1 MALNGVGSS
10 DVPAAEQL
18 LDPVECT
25 GHLSDEG
32 LDLLRRVL
40 DLRSDGGATP
50 QRHTRVGHGLS
61 LRCEYGRMDSIDPV
75 VARRTW
81 RTLEPIHGVIYFAPE
96 AVAAYAAIGLTGPSG
111 YFASRAAA
119 MGSVSADMIAATFFN
134 FHPGF
139 VRRAMRG
146 VWDTATPQEVTAAR
160 YDAADRALR
169 RAGGDLIDSLSLRE
183 AAALARVAALAAAAR
198 PEGRLLFAAHAALA
212 WPDAPHLVLWH
223 AQTLLREFRGDGHI
237 AALVLAGLSGLD
249 SLVLHA
255 ATGEVPRAALQ
266 STRAWADGE
275 WAAAVEVLA
284 QRGLV
289 GADGAFTERG
299 RELRAVIE
307 DQTDR
312 AAAAAYE
319 PLGEEGCATL
329 RRLARPLS
337 KAITESGSLSG
348 LTAGSES

>member
-1 MALNGVGSS
+1 
-10 DVPAAEQL
+10 
-18 LDPVECT
+18 
-25 GHLSDEG
+25 
-32 LDLLRRVL
+32 
-40 DLRSDGGATP
+40 
-50 QRHTRVGHGLS
+50 
-61 LRCEYGRMDSIDPV
+61 MDSIDPV

-119 MGSVSADMIAATFFN
+119 MGSVSAEVVAATFFN
-134 FHPGF
+134 FHPDL

-146 VWDTATPQEVTAAR
+146 VWDTATPQVVTAAR

-169 RAGGDLIDSLSLRE
+169 RVGGDLIDSPTLRE
-183 AAALARVAALAAAAR
+183 AAALARAAALAAAAR
-198 PEGRLLFAAHAALA
+198 PEGRPLFAAHAALA

-237 AALVLAGLSGLD
+237 AALVVAGLSGLD

-255 ATGEVPRAALQ
+255 ATDEMPRAALQ
-266 STRAWADGE
+266 PTRAWTDSE
-275 WAAAVEVLA
+275 WAAAVEALA
-284 QRGLV
+284 ERGLV
-289 GADGAFTERG
+289 DADGAFTDRG
-299 RELRAVIE
+299 RELRAAIE

-312 AAAAAYE
+312 CAAAAYE

-329 RRLARPLS
+329 RRLARPLA
-337 KAITESGSLSG
+337 KAIIESGSLSG
-348 LTAGSES
+348 LATGTEN